1 MLDLLWAEL
10 ERAGPLAHTPSSSQ
24 VHPELCPG
32 KQISSTAF
40 ETLDIS
46 FQDIPSISKKSKL
59 SLLPEVRQ
67 GARGGGNQTFQ
78 AARGLRV
85 TSNKEP
91 PTSDILSILGER
103 SLECY
108 IQRLTKRC
116 DS

>member
-1 MLDLLWAEL
+1 MLDLLRAEL

-32 KQISSTAF
+32 KQISSTSF
-40 ETLDIS
+40 ETLYIS

-85 TSNKEP
+85 TSSNKEP

-108 IQRLTKRC
+108 IQRLTQR
-116 DS
+116 